1 MGEEGLHPSPYNL
14 NQITYKVIGN
24 VMEWRHSPGAPTPQG
39 EEIQEARDI
48 LQDLRVLQHNS
59 LIYEEVKRKI
69 LRS

>member
-1 MGEEGLHPSPYNL
+1 
-14 NQITYKVIGN
+14 
-24 VMEWRHSPGAPTPQG
+24 MEWRHSPGAPTPQG

-69 LRS
+69 LRIW